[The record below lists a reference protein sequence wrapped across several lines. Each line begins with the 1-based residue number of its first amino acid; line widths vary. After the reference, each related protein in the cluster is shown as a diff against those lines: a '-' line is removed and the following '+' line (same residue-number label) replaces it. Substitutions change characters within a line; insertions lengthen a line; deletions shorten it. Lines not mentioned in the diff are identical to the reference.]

1 LVSRLRELTPGVSGS
16 HEFFVDSSPKLLTTS
31 GGQKIV
37 VFGFGRGGRAYYAL
51 DVTDKNAPQ
60 FLWKL
65 DDTSAGMS
73 ELGEGWS
80 EPAFIKTSTDVD
92 AFLIGGGYDPYF
104 DDPSHT
110 AANPSGYG
118 RAVFAINAMTGD
130 LIEKI
135 QPTGMDFAIP
145 SNIAALDFNGDGKLD
160 RAYVGDL
167 GGQMWRIDSNLTATR
182 LFASGG
188 NRKIYYAPDVVRDRG
203 FLSVFFGT
211 GDRSNPLETSVVDRV
226 YAIKDDGTSNLTES
240 DLVDV
245 TTRVTQNGSSD
256 ETTLKTDIKNA
267 SGWFVMLNQRAGEKV
282 LASPSAFFSVFFS
295 TFVPVSGVCNAGG
308 DARVYEFNYETG
320 GIPDS
325 KVVDPDGDGPDSAPT
340 VTRDDRFIVIGKSI
354 PTELTVT
361 IQREGSSGF
370 VASSGNVDKLPL
382 PELPNNVTPLS
393 WRECSTGVPCR

>member
-1 LVSRLRELTPGVSGS
+1 
-16 HEFFVDSSPKLLTTS
+16 
-31 GGQKIV
+31 
-37 VFGFGRGGRAYYAL
+37 
-51 DVTDKNAPQ
+51 
-60 FLWKL
+60 
-65 DDTSAGMS
+65 
-73 ELGEGWS
+73 
-80 EPAFIKTSTDVD
+80 
-92 AFLIGGGYDPYF
+92 
-104 DDPSHT
+104 
-110 AANPSGYG
+110 
-118 RAVFAINAMTGD
+118 
-130 LIEKI
+130 
-135 QPTGMDFAIP
+135 MDFAIP